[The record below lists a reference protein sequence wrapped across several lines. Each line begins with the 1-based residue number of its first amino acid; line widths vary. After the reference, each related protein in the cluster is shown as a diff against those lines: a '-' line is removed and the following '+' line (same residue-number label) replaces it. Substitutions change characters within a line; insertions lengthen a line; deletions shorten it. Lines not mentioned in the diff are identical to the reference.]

1 MIKNLCIIT
10 NKYPNQYEPN
20 VLVFVQQLVWQFARQ
35 GVSCTVIAPV
45 QANIH
50 PKYLTMPLEDTETT
64 DTGEKIRV
72 LRPKYFSLGQT
83 TICGYNPAKISTKS
97 FELCVERTIKKCG
110 TKFDALYSHFVTPA
124 GIATARL
131 GRKLGIPAFMAHG
144 EATMKTIEAFGG
156 AEKVGKELYSLSGVV
171 AVSHHNRLMLSD
183 NDIVADENIQVFP
196 NGYNPLRF
204 GRVSREEA
212 REHFGFSKD
221 AFIVGFVGSFD
232 ERKGILRVQEA
243 ADRLGVQFAC
253 AGKGALQP
261 TSENCIHAKP
271 VKHDDLALF
280 YNACDIL
287 ALPTRME
294 GCCNAIVEA
303 VACGLPVVSSDR
315 LFNRDILDAS
325 NALLIEPDDVDAL
338 TESIRT
344 LRDDPQLREKL
355 GQGSL
360 EMAKKLT
367 LQMRGENILR
377 FLNENAAAYRERKS
391 V

>member
-45 QANIH
+45 QANRN
-50 PKYLTMPLEDTETT
+50 PKFLSMATEELEQT
-64 DTGEKIRV
+64 DTGETIRV
-72 LRPKYFSLGQT
+72 LRPKYVTLGQSP
-83 TICGYNPAKISTKS
+83 ICGYNPAKISTRL
-97 FELCVERTIKKCG
+97 FEKCVERTIKKCG

-144 EATMKTIEAFGG
+144 EATTKTIDAFGG
-156 AEKVGKELYSLSGVV
+156 PVRVGKELCSLSGVV

-183 NDIVADENIQVFP
+183 PGIVADKNIQVFP

-204 GRVSREEA
+204 GRSDRAAA
-212 REHFGFSKD
+212 RAHFGFPKD

-232 ERKGILRVQEA
+232 DRKGILRVQEA
-243 ADRLGVQFAC
+243 ADRLGVKFAC
-253 AGKGALQP
+253 AGKGALNP

-271 VKHDDLALF
+271 VMHDDLALF
-280 YNACDIL
+280 YNACDVF

-315 LFNRDILDAS
+315 LFNRDILDAT

-338 TESIRT
+338 TEAIRI
-344 LRDDPQLREKL
+344 LRDDAALREKL
-355 GQGSL
+355 AAGSL

-367 LQMRGENILR
+367 LQRRGENILR
-377 FLNENAAAYRERKS
+377 FLNECAGQYGKKDLE
-391 V
+391 